1 MTSEKLYSAHL
12 VNGALSEFGTGVRE
26 FKLLLQVSDF
36 VLEFVLFVGVLVIG
50 LDSVLVVEI
59 DHLDR
64 DGFSVLHF
72 RLQLADLSLQ
82 ITALGLELIGTL
94 NDTFKITLDDL

>member
-1 MTSEKLYSAHL
+1 MTSKKLYSAHL
-12 VNGALSEFGTGVRE
+12 VNGALCEFGTGVRE
-26 FKLLLQVSDF
+26 FKLLLQVGDF
-36 VLEFVLFVGVLVIG
+36 VLEFVLFVGVLVIV

-59 DHLDR
+59 DYLDR

>member
-1 MTSEKLYSAHL
+1 M
-12 VNGALSEFGTGVRE
+12 G
-26 FKLLLQVSDF
+26 DF
-36 VLEFVLFVGVLVIG
+36 VLEFVLFVGVLVIV

-59 DHLDR
+59 DYLDR

-72 RLQLADLSLQ
+72 RLQLANLSLQ